1 MKALGMC
8 AAIGLFAAA
17 CSANSGGNNMGDD
30 DAPMDAK
37 VYLDAPPNVPQMIT
51 ISGKTTERG
60 LGGET
65 NVAGVTLA
73 LYSVSNE
80 STPMTMTTSDAQGN
94 FTLMVTTMGM
104 PLDGYLL
111 ATKSGYVDL
120 YMYGTG
126 PFIGDFTDANLNMIT
141 PGNKDFLSSLAGGNQ
156 MAGKGLI
163 GLQVRDASGNPVAG
177 ATVSSSPASG
187 SYHYTGSNGLP
198 DSAATATSADGV
210 AFMFNVP
217 SGAIT
222 VTATKSGITFHPHV
236 VKAPAD
242 KMTTTSVTP

>member
-1 MKALGMC
+1 MC
-8 AAIGLFAAA
+8 LLVGLVA
-17 CSANSGGNNMGDD
+17 CSNSNDGMNMGG
-30 DAPMDAK
+30 DASMGGLDGPK
-37 VYLDAPPNVPQMIT
+37 VFMDAPPNVPPMIT

-60 LGGET
+60 LSGTT
-65 NVAGVTLA
+65 NVAGVTIA
-73 LYSVSNE
+73 VYNVANE
-80 STPMTMTTSDAQGN
+80 STPLTMTTTNAQGD
-94 FTLMVTTMGM
+94 FTLMITTNSM
-104 PLDGYLL
+104 PVDGYLL
-111 ATKSGYVDL
+111 ATKGGYVDL

-126 PFIGDFTDANLNMIT
+126 PFIENFTDANLNMIT
-141 PGNKDFLSSLAGGNQ
+141 PGHKDFLSSLAGGNQ

-187 SYHYTGSNGLP
+187 AYKYNGANGLP
-198 DSAATATSADGV
+198 DSAATMTSSDGV

-217 SGAIT
+217 SGPIT
-222 VTATKSGITFHPHV
+222 VTAAKSGLTFHPHV

>member
-1 MKALGMC
+1 M
-8 AAIGLFAAA
+8 GLFAIA

-37 VYLDAPPNVPQMIT
+37 VYMDAPPIVPQMIT

-60 LGGET
+60 LSGET

-80 STPMTMTTSDAQGN
+80 STPMTMTTSGAQGD
-94 FTLMVTTMGM
+94 FTLMVTTNGM

-187 SYHYTGSNGLP
+187 AYKYTGSNGLP
-198 DSAATATSADGV
+198 DSGATATSADGV
-210 AFMFNVP
+210 AFIVEERADLSP
-217 SGAIT
+217 ARRQGARRQDDDD
-222 VTATKSGITFHPHV
+222 VRHAV
-236 VKAPAD
+236 AA
-242 KMTTTSVTP
+242 

>member
-1 MKALGMC
+1 M
-8 AAIGLFAAA
+8 
-17 CSANSGGNNMGDD
+17 MGDD
-30 DAPMDAK
+30 DMPMPDAK
-37 VYLDAPPNVPQMIT
+37 VFMDAPPIVPQMIT

-60 LGGET
+60 LSGET
-65 NVAGVTLA
+65 NVAGVMLA
-73 LYSVSNE
+73 VYASSNE
-80 STPMTMTTSDAQGN
+80 STPLAMATSDAQGM
-94 FTLMVTTMGM
+94 FTLTVTTMGM
-104 PLDGYLL
+104 PIDGYVL
-111 ATKSGYVDL
+111 AKKGGYVDL
-120 YMYGTG
+120 YMYDTG
-126 PFIGDFTDANLNMIT
+126 PFIDSFADANLNMIT

-177 ATVSSSPASG
+177 ATVSSTPASG

-198 DSAATATSADGV
+198 DSAATMTSADGV

-222 VTATKSGITFHPHV
+222 VTASKSGLTFHPHA

>member
-126 PFIGDFTDANLNMIT
+126 PFVGDFTDANLNMIT

-156 MAGKGLI
+156 AQHELRELARTLARQM
-163 GLQVRDASGNPVAG
+163 P
-177 ATVSSSPASG
+177 
-187 SYHYTGSNGLP
+187 
-198 DSAATATSADGV
+198 
-210 AFMFNVP
+210 
-217 SGAIT
+217 
-222 VTATKSGITFHPHV
+222 
-236 VKAPAD
+236 
-242 KMTTTSVTP
+242 